1 MSNYLY
7 RFNKENV
14 NIFYH
19 KRTNNGHKMLFNN
32 SNDKDRSIYLINTDE
47 EINNM
52 ELVSK
57 YIAGKIFE
65 ILNQENMK
73 IVHMDFFNSK
83 LEFFISRSSKNK
95 YIMNMYFSLK
105 SYNDLIENEKEFI
118 DSVNE
123 LNLDFLKSVSL
134 DQDNNHVLDMT
145 LIFLI
150 DKNKIDEFIKNLFYI
165 NYVKIIEFIIDTI
178 SVYADDYKKFNEEI
192 NILLDHRNFVEEIT
206 YKEYKK
212 IMTKEMFI

>member
-1 MSNYLY
+1 MNNYLY

-57 YIAGKIFE
+57 YIAGKVFE

-123 LNLDFLKSVSL
+123 LNLEFLKSVSL

-165 NYVKIIEFIIDTI
+165 NYIKIIEFIIDTI

-192 NILLDHRNFVEEIT
+192 NILLDHRNFIEEIT

>member
-7 RFNKENV
+7 RFNKKNV

-57 YIAGKIFE
+57 YIAGKVFE
-65 ILNQENMK
+65 TLNQENMK

-134 DQDNNHVLDMT
+134 DQDNNHILDMT

-165 NYVKIIEFIIDTI
+165 NYIKIIEFIIDNI

-192 NILLDHRNFVEEIT
+192 NILLDHRNFIEEIT

>member
-57 YIAGKIFE
+57 YIAGKVFE

>member
-57 YIAGKIFE
+57 YIAGKVFE

-165 NYVKIIEFIIDTI
+165 NYIKIIEFIIDTI

-192 NILLDHRNFVEEIT
+192 NILLDHRNFIEEIT

>member
-1 MSNYLY
+1 
-7 RFNKENV
+7 
-14 NIFYH
+14 
-19 KRTNNGHKMLFNN
+19 
-32 SNDKDRSIYLINTDE
+32 
-47 EINNM
+47 
-52 ELVSK
+52 
-57 YIAGKIFE
+57 
-65 ILNQENMK
+65 NMK

-95 YIMNMYFSLK
+95 YIMNMYFRLK
-105 SYNDLIENEKEFI
+105 SYNNLIENEKEFI
-118 DSVNE
+118 DSVND

-150 DKNKIDEFIKNLFYI
+150 DKNKIDEFIKNLFYT
-165 NYVKIIEFIIDTI
+165 NYIKIIEFIIDNV

-212 IMTKEMFI
+212 IMTKEMFIKEQLIMKISTNKELLGKKVTPLGFKQLNNLYKYHDYVYLRIPEIFNVFDKYQFKDDKFVYLKTEIKPST

>member
-1 MSNYLY
+1 MNNYLY
-7 RFNKENV
+7 RFNKKNV

-57 YIAGKIFE
+57 YIAGKVFE

-118 DSVNE
+118 DSVNG

-134 DQDNNHVLDMT
+134 DQDNNHILDMT

-165 NYVKIIEFIIDTI
+165 NYIKIIEFIIDNV

>member
-7 RFNKENV
+7 RFNKKNV

-57 YIAGKIFE
+57 YIAGKVFE
-65 ILNQENMK
+65 TLNQENMK

-134 DQDNNHVLDMT
+134 DQDNNHILDMT

-165 NYVKIIEFIIDTI
+165 NYIKIIEFIIDTI